1 MGLLMLML
9 VEIADII
16 GGVIFGSGYSATE
29 VIVVVHRPAAT
40 YTAPLTPPINNG
52 TVPLSLH

>member
-9 VEIADII
+9 VEIADVI

-29 VIVVVHRPAAT
+29 VIIVVHRPAAGVIRV
-40 YTAPLTPPINNG
+40 AGLVVVAG
-52 TVPLSLH
+52 VDE